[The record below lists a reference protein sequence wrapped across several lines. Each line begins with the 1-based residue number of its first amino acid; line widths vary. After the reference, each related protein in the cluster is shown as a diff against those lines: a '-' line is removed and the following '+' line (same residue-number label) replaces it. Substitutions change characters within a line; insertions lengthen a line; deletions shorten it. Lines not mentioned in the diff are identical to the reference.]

1 MTRIA
6 YVIVFVQAVICISLR
21 FLIRR
26 ILDNKDI
33 DRVRKL
39 MQSSWLS
46 LVGVMSAL
54 IGFMYLNYIVKDR
67 LRKARKHW
75 EKCQNAGA
83 IEY

>member
-75 EKCQNAGA
+75 EKCQNAGT